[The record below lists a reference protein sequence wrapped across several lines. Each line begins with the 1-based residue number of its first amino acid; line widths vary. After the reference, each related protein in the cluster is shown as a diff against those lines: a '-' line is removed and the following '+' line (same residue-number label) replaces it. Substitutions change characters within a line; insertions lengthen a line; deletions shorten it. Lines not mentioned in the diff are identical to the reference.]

1 MSILS
6 DEDSFVILGS
16 TPTPSMNGYIDQLDA
31 ARSPVR
37 GVDRRLANQPL
48 SPLPTS
54 MASADEALLAAGAS
68 QTSEYVDND
77 DDLYGV
83 VAPPAPP
90 VRVALTNE
98 AILEG
103 SLNGSLLEVPAH
115 IRVQQWQAV
124 DNGIQLLS
132 QPYSILQMDG
142 PSSASGDDS
151 FAMPATPEP
160 PVLPVVAGTSCS
172 PTTSGVLVDGLA
184 DAMLESSGN
193 NVASG
198 GGGGIGIGPVSAS
211 FRLPETMSGQ
221 MLRQPENAEL
231 LQKSIANCFP
241 SLSANGANDEDL
253 LKLGSLL
260 CEHQELKGIEQHRRS
275 RRRAGTNWLLL
286 FCLTQRTWRRRTW

>member
-16 TPTPSMNGYIDQLDA
+16 TPTPSMSGYIEQLDA

-37 GVDRRLANQPL
+37 GLDVARRLANQPL
-48 SPLPTS
+48 SPLPS
-54 MASADEALLAAGAS
+54 MASADEALSAGAS
-68 QTSEYVDND
+68 RPSEYND
-77 DDLYGV
+77 DDLYGAD
-83 VAPPAPP
+83 APPARPI
-90 VRVALTNE
+90 RVALTNE

-142 PSSASGDDS
+142 PGSASCDDG

-160 PVLPVVAGTSCS
+160 PVLPVVVGNSNGGAGGGGGATGVSLICSGGVS
-172 PTTSGVLVDGLA
+172 PTASGVLVDGLA
-184 DAMLESSGN
+184 DAMLES
-193 NVASG
+193 G
-198 GGGGIGIGPVSAS
+198 GGGAIGGGGSIGIGPVSAS

-231 LQKSIANCFP
+231 LQQSIANCFP

-260 CEHQELKGIEQHRRS
+260 CEHQELKGI
-275 RRRAGTNWLLL
+275 
-286 FCLTQRTWRRRTW
+286 